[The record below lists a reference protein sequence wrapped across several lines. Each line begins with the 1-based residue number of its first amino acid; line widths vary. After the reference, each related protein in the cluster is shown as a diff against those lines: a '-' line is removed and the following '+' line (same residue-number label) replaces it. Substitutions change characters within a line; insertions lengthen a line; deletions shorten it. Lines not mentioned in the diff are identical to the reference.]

1 MFELKDMGKY
11 IGLYVLIVLAF
22 SMFFMNF
29 ADYSHISFKIA
40 TIAFLIIMGALSLIL
55 YNFKNL
61 DLHKV
66 AFVIILLF
74 GITMLFLT
82 PLTDASDEIEHFI
95 RSDIVSTGQISTDYV
110 PMPNTTSYGYQTV
123 TTTIVFANATGMTVF
138 DTDVDDA
145 KIDYSPNYFN
155 SAFSQNPFYAYLAPG
170 IGIFLAKLFDL
181 NAIWMLWLGR
191 LANIILYA
199 GIVSFAIRKAP
210 KFKLP
215 LLIVSISPTVI
226 LLAAST
232 NCDGLFT
239 ALALL
244 AFSYFLYFMENT
256 DIRWTDLAVFFAS
269 IVLAGFLKLPY
280 LALSLLVFLIPR
292 ENFTDRRQDII
303 SKLAILLVLGLGLV
317 WSGYATSQLLNSW
330 RGQHMI
336 ENNVN
341 ASAQIS
347 YLLSDPF
354 ILIEKLSRLVTEL
367 PVVVDRYF
375 FFPDAGR
382 VQFSQLFAS
391 IYTIFILGFSL
402 LYPLDEKI
410 SVSSRIR
417 AFAVAFI
424 IYAGVMFAQY
434 LTWSPV
440 GAPNLTAGVY
450 GRYFAP
456 LLIFIPFII
465 GNVHE
470 GFDREK
476 GSLIALAL
484 AMGITAGVMIMT
496 LMIKY

>member
-292 ENFTDRRQDII
+292 ENFADRRQDII
-303 SKLAILLVLGLGLV
+303 SKLAILPVLALGLV

-341 ASAQIS
+341 ASA
-347 YLLSDPF
+347 
-354 ILIEKLSRLVTEL
+354 IL
-367 PVVVDRYF
+367 
-375 FFPDAGR
+375 
-382 VQFSQLFAS
+382 
-391 IYTIFILGFSL
+391 
-402 LYPLDEKI
+402 
-410 SVSSRIR
+410 
-417 AFAVAFI
+417 
-424 IYAGVMFAQY
+424 
-434 LTWSPV
+434 
-440 GAPNLTAGVY
+440 
-450 GRYFAP
+450 
-456 LLIFIPFII
+456 
-465 GNVHE
+465 
-470 GFDREK
+470 
-476 GSLIALAL
+476 
-484 AMGITAGVMIMT
+484 
-496 LMIKY
+496 

>member
-1 MFELKDMGKY
+1 MFDIKDMGKY
-11 IGLYVLIVLAF
+11 IGRYVLIVLAF
-22 SMFFMNF
+22 SIFFFNF
-29 ADYSHISFKIA
+29 TDYSHLSFKIA
-40 TIAFLIIMGALSLIL
+40 VIIFLIIIGSVSIIL
-55 YNFKNL
+55 YNYENV
-61 DLHKV
+61 DMHKV
-66 AFVIILLF
+66 AFIIILLF

-82 PLTDASDEIEHFI
+82 PFTDASDEIEHFI

-110 PMPNTTSYGYQTV
+110 PMPNTTEYGYQTIN
-123 TTTIVFANATGMTVF
+123 TTIIFAKATGMTVF
-138 DTDVDDA
+138 DTNVDDA

-155 SAFSQNPFYAYLAPG
+155 SAFPQNPFYAYLAPA

-191 LANIILYA
+191 LCNIILYA
-199 GIVSFAIRKAP
+199 GIVSFAIKKAP

-215 LLIVSISPTVI
+215 LLIVAISPTVI

-244 AFSYFLYFMENT
+244 AFSYFLYLRQNSN
-256 DIRWTDLAVFFAS
+256 IRWSDLAIFFTS
-269 IVLAGFLKLPY
+269 ILLAGFLKLPY
-280 LALSLLVFLIPR
+280 LALSLLVFLIPN
-292 ENFTDRRQDII
+292 ENFKDKRQNII
-303 SKLAILLVLGLGLV
+303 SKLAILLLFVLGLI

-347 YLLSDPF
+347 YLVSDPF
-354 ILIEKLSRLVTEL
+354 IFIEKLSRLISEL
-367 PVVVDRYF
+367 PIVIDRYF

-382 VQFSQLFAS
+382 VQFSQMFAS
-391 IYTIFILGFSL
+391 IYTLFILGFSL
-402 LYPLDEKI
+402 FYPLDEKI
-410 SVSSRIR
+410 NLKSRAK
-417 AFAVAFI
+417 AFAIAFI
-424 IYAGVMFAQY
+424 VYAGVMFAQY
-434 LTWSPV
+434 LTWSGV
-440 GAPNLTAGVY
+440 GAANLSAGVY

-470 GFDREK
+470 GFDK
-476 GSLIALAL
+476 NKWSLIALII